1 MAEPIMNVP
10 EEVTSL
16 IRGHKLTRRTILA
29 IRKVIR
35 GFMRGNDGPESITM
49 IKSYRKYM
57 SLIEPVEMSLTIG
70 SDLET
75 LRMVAH
81 KAKHDF
87 VSLTIEGIRD
97 NQFCLSVVFMIRTL
111 VSLDPDLFLFNLKVT
126 PLVDFQTVASFN
138 QPNFYKDELRVLIKD
153 LFTKGRCFRSELDLT
168 GNGPNGTG
176 YYEAEH
182 HATHIYQSISEALE
196 EFQYVEYLADESII
210 KLSKRVFLGSTG
222 FAQRFATKVEILQH
236 PKGPYFYFPV
246 PAYEPWDQTRE
257 DSLYSG
263 KEYYQLPRKTMLE
276 GSVQA
281 HLFAALKD
289 IKWSETDKF
298 LKLMMENLCQFLCG
312 NKCGNETHQ
321 GQAVK
326 CMNPYFSH
334 LLRLVHEYNRE

>member
-138 QPNFYKDELRVLIKD
+138 QPN
-153 LFTKGRCFRSELDLT
+153 
-168 GNGPNGTG
+168 
-176 YYEAEH
+176 
-182 HATHIYQSISEALE
+182 
-196 EFQYVEYLADESII
+196 
-210 KLSKRVFLGSTG
+210 
-222 FAQRFATKVEILQH
+222 
-236 PKGPYFYFPV
+236 
-246 PAYEPWDQTRE
+246 
-257 DSLYSG
+257 
-263 KEYYQLPRKTMLE
+263 
-276 GSVQA
+276 
-281 HLFAALKD
+281 
-289 IKWSETDKF
+289 
-298 LKLMMENLCQFLCG
+298 
-312 NKCGNETHQ
+312 
-321 GQAVK
+321 
-326 CMNPYFSH
+326 
-334 LLRLVHEYNRE
+334 